1 MSNTT
6 VQVTVSVEEQAVG
19 IDEVEPDLNDSSSE
33 YEVEKDMADNHAI
46 REIDNTDDPWLL
58 CITNPKLNATLEL
71 KLED

>member
-46 REIDNTDDPWLL
+46 REIDNTDDP
-58 CITNPKLNATLEL
+58 
-71 KLED
+71 